1 MIRRLQVLDLLIC
14 LALLTLGTRGAMA
27 AGGTIDGEALLQK
40 NCSRCHSI
48 TAKGESPLKGA
59 PPLREVYRKY
69 PIQQLE
75 YGFAEGLGSK
85 HLDMPQIQFSTEQVA
100 AILDYLG
107 SITGVPPSKRPRVNV
122 PDETEPP

>member
-1 MIRRLQVLDLLIC
+1 MISRLHGLGLLVFLVLM
-14 LALLTLGTRGAMA
+14 AVGAGSAMA
-27 AGGTIDGEALLQK
+27 ASSTIDGKALLQK
-40 NCSRCHSI
+40 NCARCHSI

-59 PPLREVYRKY
+59 PPLREIYRKY

-85 HLDMPQIQFSTEQVA
+85 HRDMPQIQFSAEQIA

-107 SITGVPPSKRPRVNV
+107 SVTGVPPSKRPRVTI